1 MGKNNFYPEFGVEAE
16 LPTYVYG
23 IGVGHDQETVKYY
36 NPQKRV
42 LLHLTVNGCGIAEI
56 NGKRHMLPPGSLL
69 CTPPGKWLLITP
81 TPSGWID
88 NWIGVYVPAM
98 TQKGLNALS
107 LGTEPRILRPENPGE
122 FAKLYESVAR
132 SLTANTLEGR
142 LDAAA
147 DAYKLLILAI
157 KTANSENSPHVT
169 TAESRIVFRATS
181 FIDSHLAEPLPLDRL
196 CETCGKVS
204 QQYLCRVF
212 KNQTGMTLGDY
223 ILSRRLAKAK
233 DLLAHTELSV
243 SEIAAQSG
251 FGSDSYFYR
260 CWKRT
265 ETDSPTEYRRTH
277 TGVFV

>member
-1 MGKNNFYPEFGVEAE
+1 MGKTNFYPLQGPEQE
-16 LPTYVYG
+16 LPVYVNG
-23 IGVGHDQETVKYY
+23 IGIGHAQEIVTYH
-36 NPQKRV
+36 NPAKRIQ
-42 LLHLTVNGCGIAEI
+42 LHLTIIGCGIAEI
-56 NGKRHMLPPGSLL
+56 DGKRHMLTHGSLL
-69 CTPPGKWLLITP
+69 YTPPEKRLIITP

-88 NWIGVYVPAM
+88 NWISLNIPSIGH
-98 TQKGLNALS
+98 KNLNALS

-132 SLTANTLEGR
+132 SLTANTLDGR

-204 QQYLCRVF
+204 RQYLCRVF

-243 SEIAAQSG
+243 SEIAIQSG